1 MVRAVDRRRAIL
13 KRHRKKVV
21 VAVIIAVIVVGSAA
35 MGTVWVV
42 WQTQIIP
49 NTVALTGPLL
59 PMLLEDIG
67 RRV

>member
-21 VAVIIAVIVVGSAA
+21 GAVIIAVLVVGSAA